1 MYPGT
6 YAAFAPDRPAVVMAG
21 SGQRVTY
28 GQLDDNSA
36 RLASALHGLGL
47 RTGDVIA
54 VVSDNAA
61 EVFEIYWAAI
71 RSGLYITFV
80 NWHLAP
86 EEAAYILQDSGAQVV
101 IASAGVREL
110 AELLVRWFPKLALV
124 PEIKHWYAFSG
135 EIDGYQSYSELLA
148 TAGARLTDQPR
159 GSEMLY
165 SSGTTGRPKG
175 IKPRLLPIQVDEP
188 GDPLVALL
196 ANAFR
201 ISSKDVYLSPA
212 PIYHT
217 APLKWCASVHALGG
231 TVVLMERFD
240 AEEALAAIER
250 FRVTV
255 TQMVPTMFVR
265 MLQLPQETRSA
276 YDMSTLRLVV
286 HAAAP
291 CPPDVKDAMI
301 SWWGPIL
308 VEYYGATEQHGTTI
322 ITTAE
327 WENKRGSVGKAAL
340 GILHICDDDGN
351 EFPAGEVGTIY
362 FERDVAP
369 FEYHNDPEKTATSR
383 HPAHDNWCTV
393 GDVGYLD
400 EDGYLFLTDRKG
412 FMIISGGVNI
422 YPQEIENVLA
432 LHPKVFDVAV
442 IGVPDAE
449 MGEQVKAVVQL
460 REGVTAS
467 DQLAA
472 EIIAYARDRIAHY
485 KAPKSV
491 DFVDEL
497 PRTATGKLV
506 KRILIDRYTQG
517 STHV

>member
-1 MYPGT
+1 MFPGIH
-6 YAAFAPDRPAVVMAG
+6 AASAPNRPAVVMAG
-21 SGQRVTY
+21 SGKAVTY
-28 GQLDDNSA
+28 RELDDHSA
-36 RLASALHGLGL
+36 RLASALHTLGL
-47 RTGDVIA
+47 RPGDVIA
-54 VVSDNAA
+54 LISDNSA
-61 EVFEIYWAAI
+61 EAFEVYWAAL
-71 RSGLYITFV
+71 RSGLYITAV
-80 NWHLAP
+80 NWHLAA
-86 EEAAYILQDSGAQVV
+86 EEAAYIVRDSGAHVV
-101 IASAGVREL
+101 IVSAGVRAV
-110 AELLVRWFPKLALV
+110 AEPVVSLV
-124 PEIKHWYAFSG
+124 PEVAHWYAFG
-135 EIDGYQSYSELLA
+135 GHVAGYQSYSNLLA
-148 TAGARLTDQPR
+148 GAGPRLTDQPR

-175 IKPRLLPIQVDEP
+175 IKPRLVPGQVDEP

-196 ANAFR
+196 ASVFK
-201 ISSKDVYLSPA
+201 ITKDDVYLSPA

-217 APLKWCASVHALGG
+217 APLKWCASIQALGG

-265 MLQLPQETRSA
+265 MLQLPEQTRTA
-276 YDMSTLRLVV
+276 YDVSSLRVAV

-301 SWWGPIL
+301 AWWGPIL
-308 VEYYGATEQHGTTI
+308 VEYYGATEQHGTTV
-322 ITTAE
+322 ITTSE
-327 WENKRGSVGKAAL
+327 WQTRRGSVGKAAM
-340 GILHICDDDGN
+340 GVLHICDDGGR
-351 EFPAGEVGTIY
+351 ELPVGEVGSIY

-369 FEYHNDPEKTATSR
+369 FEYHNDQEKTTASR

-422 YPQEIENVLA
+422 YPQEVENVLA
-432 LHPKVFDVAV
+432 LHPKIFDVAV

-460 REGVTAS
+460 RAGVTPS
-467 DQLAA
+467 DELAT
-472 EIIAYARDRIAHY
+472 EIIGYVRDRIAHY

-491 DFVDEL
+491 DFASEL
-497 PRTATGKLV
+497 PRSATGKLV
-506 KRILIDRYTQG
+506 KRVLIEQYANCSSMR
-517 STHV
+517 ST

>member
-1 MYPGT
+1 
-6 YAAFAPDRPAVVMAG
+6 MAG
-21 SGQRVTY
+21 SGKSVTY
-28 GQLDDNSA
+28 CELDDNSA
-36 RLASALHGLGL
+36 RLASALHLLGL
-47 RTGDVIA
+47 RPGDVIA
-54 VVSDNAA
+54 LVSDNSA
-61 EVFEIYWAAI
+61 EAFEVYWAAL

-80 NWHLAP
+80 NWHLAA
-86 EEAAYILQDSGAQVV
+86 EEAAYIVRDSGAKVV
-101 IASAGVREL
+101 IASARVRAVAEPLVSLVRE
-110 AELLVRWFPKLALV
+110 V
-124 PEIKHWYAFSG
+124 KHWYAFGG
-135 EIDGYQSYSELLA
+135 EVAGYQSYSVRLA
-148 TAGARLTDQPR
+148 TAGPRLTDQPR

-175 IKPRLLPIQVDEP
+175 IKPRLLPGQVDE

-196 ANAFR
+196 SSAFK
-201 ISSKDVYLSPA
+201 IAGNDVYLSPA

-217 APLKWCASVHALGG
+217 APLKWCASVQALGG

-265 MLQLPQETRSA
+265 MLQLPEETRAA
-276 YDMSTLRLVV
+276 YDVSSLRLAV

-308 VEYYGATEQHGTTI
+308 TEYYGATEQHGTTI
-322 ITTAE
+322 ITTSE
-327 WENKRGSVGKAAL
+327 WQARRGSVGKAAM
-340 GILHICDDDGN
+340 GVLHICDDIGN
-351 EFPAGEVGTIY
+351 ELRPGQVGTIY
-362 FERDVAP
+362 FERDIAP
-369 FEYHNDPEKTATSR
+369 FEYHNDPEKTSGSR

-432 LHPKVFDVAV
+432 LHPQIFDVAV
-442 IGVPDAE
+442 IGVPHPE

-460 REGVTAS
+460 RTGVAPS
-467 DQLAA
+467 DGLAA
-472 EIIAYARDRIAHY
+472 EIIAYVRDRIAHY

-497 PRTATGKLV
+497 PRSATGKLV
-506 KRILIDRYTQG
+506 KRDLIKRYA
-517 STHV
+517 STCS